1 MVRQQVKLA
10 AVLAVV
16 VLALTGFSTSSH
28 GHGGSSH
35 HSGGGGGCSSSKKS
49 NGDYDANN
57 NTYDDDDDDDYY
69 SDSSTADPTT
79 DATTEAATTDPTVRV
94 VRCAEPAKGSRK
106 AVTVSTVELT
116 PTSSGTARVDLT
128 VTFWDS
134 AGNSVDT
141 GTRQVTLDAGSP
153 LDTQDF
159 TVPMAHPATVDEV
172 YRCTAEAVLAG

>member
-1 MVRQQVKLA
+1 MVRQQVKMA

-57 NTYDDDDDDDYY
+57 NTYDDDDDDYY

-116 PTSSGTARVDLT
+116 PTGSGTARVDLT

-141 GTRQVTLDAGSP
+141 GTRQVTLDADSP